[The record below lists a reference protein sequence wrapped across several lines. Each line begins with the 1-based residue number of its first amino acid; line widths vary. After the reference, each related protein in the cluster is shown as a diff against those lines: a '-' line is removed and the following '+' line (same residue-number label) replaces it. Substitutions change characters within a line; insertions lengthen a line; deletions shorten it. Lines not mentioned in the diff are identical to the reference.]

1 MKLIVNIVARL
12 GLFAILFLL
21 MQVIAAWLMPLLSFG
36 DADLGRIL
44 AYTLS
49 MSLMIVVLRLC
60 NRESLL
66 PAEPIMH
73 SRRGFNPLLI
83 LYGVV
88 VMIALSIVLAPL
100 GGYLPEDS
108 REFSDSLWTLVL
120 VVFAA
125 PIFEE
130 VLFRGRLYGLL
141 RTKASPMVSVLLS
154 SLMFGLMHLQPAVM
168 LEGVLM
174 GLLFSYAYLR
184 SRSIFAPVIL
194 HMCNN
199 ALAYALKVLSY
210 GERPLLELVD
220 SRNYYMA
227 IYIASAVVVVISY
240 VLMIRFVVRYNR
252 RGARAAKNEITAQ
265 S

>member
-1 MKLIVNIVARL
+1 MKLIVDIVARL

-88 VMIALSIVLAPL
+88 VTIALSIVLAPL

-220 SRNYYMA
+220 SRQYYLV
-227 IYIASAVVVVISY
+227 IYVASAVIVVVSFA
-240 VLMIRFVVRYNR
+240 LMIRFMVRYNR
-252 RGARAAKNEITAQ
+252 RGTK
-265 S
+265 SSDK

>member
-1 MKLIVNIVARL
+1 MKLIVDIVARL

-88 VMIALSIVLAPL
+88 VTIALSIVLAPL

-120 VVFAA
+120 VIFAA

-154 SLMFGLMHLQPAVM
+154 SMMFGLMHLQPAVM

-252 RGARAAKNEITAQ
+252 RGTRAAKNEITVQ

>member
-1 MKLIVNIVARL
+1 MKLIVDIVARL

-60 NRESLL
+60 NREALL

-88 VMIALSIVLAPL
+88 VTIALSIVLAPL

-220 SRNYYMA
+220 SRQYYLV
-227 IYIASAVVVVISY
+227 IYVASAVIVVVSFA
-240 VLMIRFVVRYNR
+240 LMIRFMVRYNR
-252 RGARAAKNEITAQ
+252 RGTK
-265 S
+265 SSDK

>member
-1 MKLIVNIVARL
+1 MKLIVDIVARL

-66 PAEPIMH
+66 PAEPIIH

-88 VMIALSIVLAPL
+88 VTIALSIVLAPL

-220 SRNYYMA
+220 SRQYYLV
-227 IYIASAVVVVISY
+227 IYVASAVIVVVSFA
-240 VLMIRFVVRYNR
+240 LMIRFMVRYNR
-252 RGARAAKNEITAQ
+252 RGTK
-265 S
+265 SSDK

>member
-1 MKLIVNIVARL
+1 MKLVVDIVARL
-12 GLFAILFLL
+12 ALFAILFLL
-21 MQVIAAWLMPLLSFG
+21 MQVVAAWLMPQLSFG
-36 DADLGRIL
+36 DVDLGRVL

-49 MSLMIVVLRLC
+49 MILMVVVLRLC
-60 NRESLL
+60 NRPALL
-66 PAEPIMH
+66 HAEPVMH
-73 SRRGFNPLLI
+73 SRRGFNPILI
-83 LYGVV
+83 LFGVV

-100 GGYLPEDS
+100 GSYLPEDS
-108 REFSDSLWTLVL
+108 RVFSDSVWTLTL
-120 VVFAA
+120 VVVVA

-130 VLFRGRLYGLL
+130 ILFRGRLYGLL
-141 RTKASPMVSVLLS
+141 RVKTSPLVAVTLS
-154 SLMFGLMHLQPAVM
+154 SLMFGIMHLQPAVM

-184 SRSIFAPVIL
+184 TRSIFAPIIL

-220 SRNYYMA
+220 SRNYYVA

-252 RGARAAKNEITAQ
+252 RGAKSSKDVNK
-265 S
+265 

>member
-1 MKLIVNIVARL
+1 MKLVVDIVARL
-12 GLFAILFLL
+12 ALFAILFLL
-21 MQVIAAWLMPLLSFG
+21 MQVVAAWLMPQLSFG

-88 VMIALSIVLAPL
+88 VMIAMSIVLAPL

-130 VLFRGRLYGLL
+130 ILFRGRLYGLL

-220 SRNYYMA
+220 SRNYYVA

-252 RGARAAKNEITAQ
+252 RGAKSSKDVNK
-265 S
+265 

>member
-1 MKLIVNIVARL
+1 MKLFVDIVARL

-36 DADLGRIL
+36 DADLGRFL

-49 MSLMIVVLRLC
+49 MLLMIVLLRLC

-66 PAEPIMH
+66 PAEPIMR
-73 SRRGFNPLLI
+73 SRRGFNPILI

-100 GGYLPEDS
+100 GSYLPEDS
-108 REFSDSLWTLVL
+108 RTFSDSLWTLLL
-120 VVFAA
+120 VVIAA

-130 VLFRGRLYGLL
+130 ILFRGRLYGLL
-141 RTKASPMVSVLLS
+141 RTKASPMVSVFLS
-154 SLMFGLMHLQPAVM
+154 SLMFGIMHLQPAVM

-220 SRNYYMA
+220 SRQYYLA
-227 IYIASAVVVVISY
+227 LYIASAVVVVVSFA
-240 VLMIRFVVRYNR
+240 LMIRFMVRYNR
-252 RGARAAKNEITAQ
+252 RGMK
-265 S
+265 SSDK

>member
-1 MKLIVNIVARL
+1 MKLIVDIVARL

-220 SRNYYMA
+220 SRQYYLV
-227 IYIASAVVVVISY
+227 IYVASAVIVVVSFA
-240 VLMIRFVVRYNR
+240 LMIRFMVRYNR
-252 RGARAAKNEITAQ
+252 RGTK
-265 S
+265 SSDK

>member
-252 RGARAAKNEITAQ
+252 RGARAARGKGGKK
-265 S
+265 

>member
-1 MKLIVNIVARL
+1 MKFIVDIVARL

-49 MSLMIVVLRLC
+49 MSLMIVILRLC

-88 VMIALSIVLAPL
+88 VTIALSIVLAPL

-220 SRNYYMA
+220 SRQYYLV
-227 IYIASAVVVVISY
+227 IYAASAVIVVVSFA
-240 VLMIRFVVRYNR
+240 LMIRFMVRYNR
-252 RGARAAKNEITAQ
+252 RGTK
-265 S
+265 SSDK

>member
-1 MKLIVNIVARL
+1 MKLIVDIVARL

-88 VMIALSIVLAPL
+88 VTIALSIVLAPL

-184 SRSIFAPVIL
+184 SRSIFAPIIL

-220 SRNYYMA
+220 SRQYYLV
-227 IYIASAVVVVISY
+227 IYVASAVIVVVSFA
-240 VLMIRFVVRYNR
+240 LMIRFMVRYNR
-252 RGARAAKNEITAQ
+252 RGTK
-265 S
+265 SSDK

>member
-1 MKLIVNIVARL
+1 MKLIVDIVARL

-88 VMIALSIVLAPL
+88 VTIALSIVLAPL

-220 SRNYYMA
+220 SRQYYLV
-227 IYIASAVVVVISY
+227 IYVASAVIVVVSFA
-240 VLMIRFVVRYNR
+240 LMIRFMVRYNR
-252 RGARAAKNEITAQ
+252 RGTK
-265 S
+265 SLDK

>member
-1 MKLIVNIVARL
+1 MKLIVDIVARL

-60 NRESLL
+60 NRDSLL

-220 SRNYYMA
+220 SRQYYLV
-227 IYIASAVVVVISY
+227 IYVASAVIVVVSFA
-240 VLMIRFVVRYNR
+240 LMIRFMVRYNR
-252 RGARAAKNEITAQ
+252 RGTK
-265 S
+265 SSDK

>member
-1 MKLIVNIVARL
+1 MKLIVDIVARL

-36 DADLGRIL
+36 DEDLGRIL

-220 SRNYYMA
+220 SRQYYLV
-227 IYIASAVVVVISY
+227 IYVASAVIVVVSFA
-240 VLMIRFVVRYNR
+240 LMIRFMVRYNR
-252 RGARAAKNEITAQ
+252 RGTK
-265 S
+265 SSDK

>member
-1 MKLIVNIVARL
+1 MKLIVDIVARL

-36 DADLGRIL
+36 DVDLGRIL
-44 AYTLS
+44 TYTLS
-49 MSLMIVVLRLC
+49 MSLMIVALRLC

-141 RTKASPMVSVLLS
+141 RTKVSPMVSVLLS
-154 SLMFGLMHLQPAVM
+154 SLMFGLMHLQPAIM

-220 SRNYYMA
+220 SRQYYLV
-227 IYIASAVVVVISY
+227 IYVASAVIVVVSF
-240 VLMIRFVVRYNR
+240 VLMIRFMVRYNR
-252 RGARAAKNEITAQ
+252 RGARAVKNETTA
-265 S
+265 

>member
-1 MKLIVNIVARL
+1 MKLIVDIVARL

-60 NRESLL
+60 NRESLF
-66 PAEPIMH
+66 PAESIMH

-184 SRSIFAPVIL
+184 SRSIFAPIIL

-220 SRNYYMA
+220 SRQYYLV
-227 IYIASAVVVVISY
+227 IYAASAVIVVVPFA
-240 VLMIRFVVRYNR
+240 LMIRFMVRYNR
-252 RGARAAKNEITAQ
+252 RGTK
-265 S
+265 SSDK

>member
-1 MKLIVNIVARL
+1 MKLVVDIVARL
-12 GLFAILFLL
+12 ALFAILFLL
-21 MQVIAAWLMPLLSFG
+21 MQVVAAWLMPQLSFG
-36 DADLGRIL
+36 DVDLGRVL

-49 MSLMIVVLRLC
+49 MILMVVVLRLC
-60 NRESLL
+60 NRPALL
-66 PAEPIMH
+66 HAEPVMH
-73 SRRGFNPLLI
+73 SRRGFNPILI
-83 LYGVV
+83 LFGVV
-88 VMIALSIVLAPL
+88 VMIPL
-100 GGYLPEDS
+100 GSYLPEDS
-108 REFSDSLWTLVL
+108 RVFSDSVWTLTL
-120 VVFAA
+120 VVVVA

-130 VLFRGRLYGLL
+130 ILFRGRLYGLL
-141 RTKASPMVSVLLS
+141 RVKTSPLVAVTLS
-154 SLMFGLMHLQPAVM
+154 SLMFGIMHLQPAVM

-184 SRSIFAPVIL
+184 TRSIFAPIIL

-220 SRNYYMA
+220 SRNYYVA

-252 RGARAAKNEITAQ
+252 RGAKSSKDVNK
-265 S
+265 

>member
-1 MKLIVNIVARL
+1 MKLFVDIVARL

-36 DADLGRIL
+36 DADLGRFL

-49 MSLMIVVLRLC
+49 MLLMIVLLRLC

-66 PAEPIMH
+66 PAEPIMR
-73 SRRGFNPLLI
+73 SRRGFNPILI

-100 GGYLPEDS
+100 GSYLPEDS
-108 REFSDSLWTLVL
+108 RAFSDSLWTLLL
-120 VVFAA
+120 VVIAA

-130 VLFRGRLYGLL
+130 ILFRGRLYGLL

-154 SLMFGLMHLQPAVM
+154 SLMFGIMHLQPAVM

-184 SRSIFAPVIL
+184 SRSIFAPIVL

-220 SRNYYMA
+220 SRQYYLV
-227 IYIASAVVVVISY
+227 IYAVSAVIVVVSFA
-240 VLMIRFVVRYNR
+240 LMIRFMVRYNR
-252 RGARAAKNEITAQ
+252 RGTK
-265 S
+265 SSDK

>member
-1 MKLIVNIVARL
+1 MKLIVDIVARL

-36 DADLGRIL
+36 DVDLGRIL

-60 NRESLL
+60 NRVSLL

-88 VMIALSIVLAPL
+88 VTIALSIVLAPL

-154 SLMFGLMHLQPAVM
+154 SLMFGLMHLQLAVM

-220 SRNYYMA
+220 SRQYYLV
-227 IYIASAVVVVISY
+227 IYVASAVIVVVSFA
-240 VLMIRFVVRYNR
+240 LMIRFMVRYNR
-252 RGARAAKNEITAQ
+252 RGTK
-265 S
+265 SSDK

>member
-1 MKLIVNIVARL
+1 MKLIVDIVARL

-49 MSLMIVVLRLC
+49 MSLMIVILRLC
-60 NRESLL
+60 NRVSLL

-88 VMIALSIVLAPL
+88 VTIALSIVLAPL

-220 SRNYYMA
+220 SRQYYLV
-227 IYIASAVVVVISY
+227 IYVASAVIVVVSFA
-240 VLMIRFVVRYNR
+240 LMIRFMVRYNR
-252 RGARAAKNEITAQ
+252 RGTK
-265 S
+265 SSDK

>member
-1 MKLIVNIVARL
+1 MKLIVDIVARL

-88 VMIALSIVLAPL
+88 VTIALSIVLAPL
-100 GGYLPEDS
+100 GGYLSEDS

-184 SRSIFAPVIL
+184 SGSIFAPVIL

-220 SRNYYMA
+220 SRQYYLV
-227 IYIASAVVVVISY
+227 IYVASAVIVVVSFA
-240 VLMIRFVVRYNR
+240 LMIRFMVRYNR
-252 RGARAAKNEITAQ
+252 RGTK
-265 S
+265 SSDK